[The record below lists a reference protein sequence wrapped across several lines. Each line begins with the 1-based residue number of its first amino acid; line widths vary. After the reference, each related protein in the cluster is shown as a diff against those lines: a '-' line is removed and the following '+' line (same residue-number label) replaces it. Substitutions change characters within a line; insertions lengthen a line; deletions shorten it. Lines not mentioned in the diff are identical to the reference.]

1 MIARLDDGLAYLQ
14 TWDAENRL
22 AWVENLASGKVATFL
37 YPLGSV
43 RTGDGDGALVKK
55 VASGETTVCVGSHY
69 EKNVTAAEDTKY
81 YYVNPLP
88 GTGGQRVAMRRN
100 GVLQYILGDHPSV
113 ASLAYPAGLPVVAG
127 QAWAARA
134 WC

>member
-1 MIARLDDGLAYLQ
+1 VIARLDDGLAYLQ

-22 AWVENLASGKVATFL
+22 AWVENLASGKVTTFL
-37 YPLGSV
+37 YPLASI

-69 EKNVTAAEDTKY
+69 EKNVTAAEDTKCFY
-81 YYVNPLP
+81 FKPLP
-88 GTGGQRVAMRRN
+88 GTGSQRVAMRRN
-100 GVLQYILGDHPSV
+100 GVLQYIAGAHPTA
-113 ASLAYPAGLPVVAG
+113 ASLAYPAGLPGVAG